1 MIVAVDTSAL
11 AKLLVEEDGSEGVR
25 AFLLERSR
33 AGDEFVISTV
43 AVTELRRLAIRLEIE
58 PAAVE
63 PLVRPFHLLR
73 LTEGILQLAGR
84 FPMPLLGTLDA
95 IHIATALA
103 AEAGGLLT
111 YDRRQRSAAEAEGLV
126 AVTPDGDESEFR

>member
-11 AKLLVEEDGSEGVR
+11 AKLLVEEDGSEQVR
-25 AFLLERSR
+25 EFLLERSR
-33 AGDEFVISTV
+33 AGDEFVISTI

-58 PAAVE
+58 STAVE

-84 FPMPLLGTLDA
+84 FTTPHLGTLDA

-103 AEAGGLLT
+103 AEAGGLFT
-111 YDRRQRSAAEAEGLV
+111 FDRRQRAAAEAEGLV
-126 AVTPDGDESEFR
+126 AVTPEGGGAELR